1 MCFGFYSIVQQ
12 SCEDTTLDNII
23 LAAQQRDPHH
33 IMSDL
38 ISLRQDDG
46 TFIISNKS
54 SYSQCRFGINQGTSL
69 LRAKLKPARVL
80 YNTLSAEMT
89 LNGTHWIIDVRGEV
103 ESCPGK
109 CMFFSYFTV
118 QIIISPTHN
127 ILSGYIEITPS
138 VDPLYNIVSST
149 PPKTLN

>member
-109 CMFFSYFTV
+109 
-118 QIIISPTHN
+118 
-127 ILSGYIEITPS
+127 
-138 VDPLYNIVSST
+138 
-149 PPKTLN
+149 